1 MNPRTSDDA
10 VPEPLPAPSTTA
22 TPQLRRVPVGT
33 PLATPIV
40 RLPEPVAPSTRSV
53 RPLLVG
59 IAVVSVA
66 LVVAYAMYARAAKR
80 EALEAQ
86 FPVVVEGS
94 EAQTIERE
102 TVRWTHGKSRLLRA
116 LAAFDAPALDSLV
129 GSGACELAGSGLRF
143 TAGADLVD
151 DASVAIDEMLSLAR
165 RGRFASIA
173 ARDGVIDQ
181 LTGRVIVVAG
191 SVSYAFEPATGS
203 LVCAGT
209 GALRAVE

>member
-10 VPEPLPAPSTTA
+10 VPELLPAPTA

-40 RLPEPVAPSTRSV
+40 RMPEPAVPTARSV

-59 IAVVSVA
+59 IGVVSVA
-66 LVVAYAMYARAAKR
+66 LVVAYVMYARAAKR
-80 EALEAQ
+80 EAAEAQ
-86 FPVVVEGS
+86 FPIVVDGRD
-94 EAQTIERE
+94 AQTIERE
-102 TVRWTHGKSRLLRA
+102 VARWSHGKSKLLRA

-129 GSGACELAGSGLRF
+129 GAGACELAGAGIRF
-143 TAGADLVD
+143 TAGADLVS
-151 DASVAIDEMLSLAR
+151 DASMAIDDVVSAAR
-165 RGRFASIA
+165 RGRFASIE
-173 ARDGVIDQ
+173 ARDEVIDQ
-181 LTGRVIVVAG
+181 LTGPVIVVAG
-191 SVSYAFEPATGS
+191 SVSYAFEPSTGT